1 MVDVRF
7 VLWESSRPTIPAFQ
21 GSDELPSDKLC

>member
-7 VLWESSRPTIPAFQ
+7 VPWESSRLTIPAFQ
-21 GSDELPSDKLC
+21 GSDEWPSDEL